1 MPPSLSPIPDSN
13 PTASPQKHT
22 SNEMHSQME
31 EVQEQPTDPDWS
43 ELHRDV
49 LLVIFDKIK
58 TVEVLKSACTCKSWR
73 MASREPEC
81 WRTIDMTNH
90 GYKSGA
96 FLLIDPTMLAIDLSH
111 GRVEEFSIEA
121 FGDDNLLQFL
131 CDRTSVLKCLRLI
144 SCYFI
149 SEKGL
154 AATIKKQPKLEEIQI
169 AFGPFSNKV
178 TEIVG
183 MEAPQLKRFKFNALC
198 MYPIT
203 GEVDEEDLS
212 FDVAALGIAK
222 TMHQLR
228 HLQLTYN
235 SITNR
240 GLKAILEGCPH
251 LETLDIRGC
260 CNVSMDYDMW
270 SLCARLTCLRQPN
283 DSLDDYEF
291 RDKLDD
297 SGWHI
302 DSVHGGSDYTD
313 DGYIYESKSSN
324 YDDASTDDNKSSNYG
339 GIYDDADS

>member
-1 MPPSLSPIPDSN
+1 MG
-13 PTASPQKHT
+13 
-22 SNEMHSQME
+22 
-31 EVQEQPTDPDWS
+31 EVKEQPAGPDWS
-43 ELHRDV
+43 ELHRDM
-49 LLVIFDKIK
+49 LMVIFGKIK

-81 WRTIDMTNH
+81 WRTIDMRNH
-90 GYKSGA
+90 GYKSGG
-96 FLLIDPTMLAIDLSH
+96 FLLIDPTMLAIDLSQ
-111 GRVEEFSIEA
+111 GRVEEFSIED
-121 FGDDNLLQFL
+121 FGDDNLLRYL
-131 CDRTSVLKCLRLI
+131 SDRTSALKCLRLI

-154 AATIKKQPKLEEIQI
+154 AATIKKQPQLEEIQI
-169 AFGPFSNKV
+169 AFGTFSDKV

-183 MEAPQLKRFKFNALC
+183 MAAPQLKRFKFNALC
-198 MYPIT
+198 MYKSMT
-203 GEVDEEDLS
+203 DQVDEEDSS

-228 HLQLTYN
+228 YLQLTYN

-260 CNVSMDYDMW
+260 CNVSMGYDMW
-270 SLCARLTCLRQPN
+270 PLCARLTCLWQPN
-283 DSLDDYEF
+283 DSLEDYEF

-297 SGWHI
+297 S
-302 DSVHGGSDYTD
+302 VHGGSDID

-324 YDDASTDDNKSSNYG
+324 YDDASTDENKFSNYD
-339 GIYDDADS
+339 GIFDDADS